1 MELKETTVTELH
13 AHLNRILGR
22 EITTQDADIAVA
34 VLNDQKM
41 PVGGIIAEFMG
52 AEVHIKQLVLSEG
65 LQAVGVDAALLREV
79 FMRSGQRGAKVA
91 TAYADNEA
99 VQVFYEANGFTV
111 FGELADV
118 PVMGRTRVYLQRRL

>member
-1 MELKETTVTELH
+1 MELKETTVTELY

-52 AEVHIKQLVLSEG
+52 AEV
-65 LQAVGVDAALLREV
+65 
-79 FMRSGQRGAKVA
+79 A
-91 TAYADNEA
+91 TAYADNDA
-99 VQVFYEANGFTV
+99 VQAFYEANGFTV

>member
-1 MELKETTVTELH
+1 
-13 AHLNRILGR
+13 
-22 EITTQDADIAVA
+22 
-34 VLNDQKM
+34 M

-99 VQVFYEANGFTV
+99 VQAFYESNGFTV

-118 PVMGRTRVYLQRRL
+118 PVTGRTRVYLQRRL